1 MFTAAGWNALE
12 RGVAKIIEAKR
23 QELRMANRD
32 TTRREFLQLA
42 HTYKP
47 AKHKIVGWWVSEK
60 LDGMRC
66 FWDGGITRGMRT
78 VDVPWAGLYYGSNH
92 KKDGVCVEGQLKE
105 KIKPIATGLWSRAG
119 NPIVSAPD
127 WFLDKLPVGIPLDGE
142 LWAGR
147 NKFQLTMSI
156 CSGDDPDPRFD
167 QICYAVYGAPTY
179 GAVFQSGV
187 IKTPQMWRTLDW
199 NEISAFIEARSG
211 GKSGLLDKPQAFET
225 EYACLQRILTDPQV
239 FVHEQ
244 ICIGDEHSKAYY
256 LNVLESQLQKA
267 LDAGGEGLIIRDPKA
282 VWIPKRHN
290 GILKYKPFEDS
301 EATVVGYTAG
311 KQGAKGNVLG
321 KIGALIV
328 LWEHKGTTVKFE
340 IASGLTFDDRLF
352 ANDAMWEHACDHPG
366 EDMPRTFQGASLKV
380 GDTITFK
387 YRELTEE
394 GIPRE
399 ARFYRVR
406 PEE

>member
-1 MFTAAGWNALE
+1 M
-12 RGVAKIIEAKR
+12 AK
-23 QELRMANRD
+23 RD

-42 HTYKP
+42 CPFKP
-47 AKHKIVGWWVSEK
+47 DKHVILNWWVSEK

-92 KKDGVCVEGQLKE
+92 KKDGVCVEGQLKD

-147 NKFQLTMSI
+147 NNFQLTMSI

-167 QICYAVYGAPTY
+167 QICYAVYGAPSY
-179 GAVFQSGV
+179 CEVFRSGV
-187 IKTPQMWRTLDW
+187 IQTPQMWRTLDW
-199 NEISAFIEARSG
+199 NEISAFIEARNG
-211 GKSGLLDKPQAFET
+211 GKSVLLDRPQAFET
-225 EYACLQRILTDPQV
+225 EYACLQRILSGPHVVLHKQV
-239 FVHEQ
+239 
-244 ICIGDEHSKAYY
+244 CIGDEHSKAYY
-256 LNVLESQLQKA
+256 LDVLESELQRA

-311 KQGAKGNVLG
+311 EQGALGNCFG
-321 KIGALIV
+321 KIGALWV
-328 LWEHKGTTVKFE
+328 DWVNKGRRVRFK
-340 IASGLTFDDRLF
+340 IASGLTFEDREFDRGVDRQF
-352 ANDAMWEHACDHPG
+352 AMDHPG
-366 EDMPRTFQGASLKV
+366 ETMLEPANGLRIRKGTV
-380 GDTITFK
+380 ITFK